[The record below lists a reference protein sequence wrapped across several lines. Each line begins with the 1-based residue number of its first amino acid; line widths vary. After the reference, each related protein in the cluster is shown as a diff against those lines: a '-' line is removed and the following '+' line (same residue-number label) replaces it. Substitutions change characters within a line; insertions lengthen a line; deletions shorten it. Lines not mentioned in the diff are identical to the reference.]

1 MPGFFMIDKD
11 TDVETLKRTLCRLP
25 MVGEVA
31 IFPCDETGLQVVDDT
46 EAEALLVRC
55 DGNADFAKFA
65 CEKQGYA
72 RVLPSPWAREVSDE

>member
-1 MPGFFMIDKD
+1 MPGFFMIDKG
-11 TDVETLKRTLCRLP
+11 TNVETLKRTLCRLP

-31 IFPCDETGLQVVDDT
+31 IFPCDETGLQVVGGA

-65 CEKQGYA
+65 CESQGYA
-72 RVLPSPWAREVSDE
+72 RVLPSAWVGDE